1 MGKKLCHGGHRE
13 RLRKRYLDFGAESF
27 HEHELLELI
36 LFYGIPRK
44 NTNEIA
50 HQLISEFGD
59 IAGVLNASSEE
70 LTKVDGIGNSAALF
84 LKFLNDICKEYDNY
98 LPMPSSPEVIEDFPM
113 YFRDCFKDTAQEM
126 CLILCPGTNF
136 RIAFPKEKVLNNTDD
151 MVHITNQLLKRECSK
166 VIIAINRTA
175 SPAAPMQCDIK
186 LVNLFTHQLSLLGI
200 NLIDLLII
208 GKKRSFS
215 LLYDG
220 AFSF

>member
-59 IAGVLNASSEE
+59 IAGVLKTPSEE
-70 LTKVDGIGNSAALF
+70 LTKVDGIGDSAALF
-84 LKFLNDICKEYDNY
+84 LKLLNDICNEYDNY
-98 LPMPSSPEVIEDFPM
+98 LPAPVFPEEIEDFPM
-113 YFRDCFKDTAQEM
+113 YFRDCFKDTAQEI

-136 RIAFPKEKVLNNTDD
+136 RIAFSKEKILNSTED
-151 MVHITNQLLKRECSK
+151 MTYITNQLLKRECSK
-166 VIIAINRTA
+166 VIIAINRTD
-175 SPAAPMQCDIK
+175 SAAVPMQCDIN
-186 LVNLFTHQLSLLGI
+186 LVNLFTHQLSVLGI
-200 NLIDLLII
+200 NLIDFLII

-215 LLYDG
+215 LIYDG